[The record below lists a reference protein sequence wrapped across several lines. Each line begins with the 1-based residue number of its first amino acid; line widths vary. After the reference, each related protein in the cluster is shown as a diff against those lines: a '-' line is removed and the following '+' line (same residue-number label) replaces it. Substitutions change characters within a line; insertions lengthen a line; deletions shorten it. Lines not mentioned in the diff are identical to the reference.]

1 MRYEKAPG
9 ENREREGQAMLQVSG
24 WQLTSVILL
33 AVWAGSQ
40 IGHLL
45 TLWQIE
51 AKYRHDQRDQ
61 GNE

>member
-1 MRYEKAPG
+1 MI
-9 ENREREGQAMLQVSG
+9 QVNAF
-24 WQLTSVILL
+24 QLISVILL

-51 AKYRHDQRDQ
+51 AKNRHDQSDQ

>member
-1 MRYEKAPG
+1 MI
-9 ENREREGQAMLQVSG
+9 QVNVF
-24 WQLTSVILL
+24 QLTSVILL

-51 AKYRHDQRDQ
+51 ANNRHDQRDK
-61 GNE
+61 GDE

>member
-1 MRYEKAPG
+1 
-9 ENREREGQAMLQVSG
+9 MLQVSG

-51 AKYRHDQRDQ
+51 AKNRHDQGDQ
-61 GNE
+61 GDE